1 MPSSS
6 SSVLMPSDII
16 ALLATDAEVP
26 KQRLDTLITAAEA
39 VEEKAAAAHRRV
51 MAARQLLDK
60 E

>member
-1 MPSSS
+1 
-6 SSVLMPSDII
+6 MPSDII
-16 ALLATDAEVP
+16 ALLAADAEVP